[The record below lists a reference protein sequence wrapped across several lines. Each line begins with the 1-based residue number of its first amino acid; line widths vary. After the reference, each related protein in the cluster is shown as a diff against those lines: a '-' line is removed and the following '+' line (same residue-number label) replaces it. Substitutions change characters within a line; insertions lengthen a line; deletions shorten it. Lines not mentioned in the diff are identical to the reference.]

1 MPNPS
6 NYPTQITPHFSYRE
20 LTRSE
25 TARRHGVSNTPSQ
38 ADLANITYTANQL
51 EKVRAYL
58 NDKYQKPIA
67 IIVTSCFRSEKV
79 NKLVGGS
86 KTSAHRFGLA
96 ADCDA
101 TGFTSRAFAEE
112 IIEMRDKG
120 LIAFDQLIL
129 EFPERGDGAWVHI
142 GFKKDGKGQRNQILT
157 ATKRNGKTVYLQGLQ
172 GE

>member
-1 MPNPS
+1 MPTNA
-6 NYPTQITPHFSYRE
+6 YPTQITPHFSYRE

-25 TARRHGVSNTPSQ
+25 TARRHGIDNTPNP
-38 ADLANITYTANQL
+38 DELANLIYTAQQL

-67 IIVTSCFRSEKV
+67 IIVTSCYRSERV

-86 KTSAHRFGLA
+86 PTSAHRFGLA
-96 ADCDA
+96 TDCDA
-101 TGFTSRAFAEE
+101 TGFISSDFAKE
-112 IIEMRDKG
+112 ILQMRDKG

-142 GFKKDGKGQRNQILT
+142 GFKKDGIGQRNQVLT
-157 ATKRNGKTVYLQGLQ
+157 AIKKGSKTVYLQGLQ